1 MLYTETAVDY
11 RAATVRESV
20 YINSFMLSYSKGP
33 DTPLIAQT
41 IGEAFQNTAAKFP
54 GREALVSRHQD
65 MRLTWSQLDEGVEET
80 ARGLAG
86 LGLGPADRVGVWS
99 TNCVEWILVHL
110 ACARIGAV
118 LVNVNPAYRA
128 YELQFV
134 LRKSGMKALF
144 LWEKDCRSDYAS
156 ILTEARS
163 GESLPLEHVIYFG
176 SDSWNKMLANG
187 AEVAQ
192 GNASADDVT
201 NIQYTS
207 GTTGFPK
214 GVLLTHRNVLN
225 NAIVISQGM
234 QISERDRICV
244 PVPLYHCFG
253 GVAGTLLT
261 LVTGA
266 TMILPSAAFDPLAT
280 MHAIQDEKATTI
292 YGVPTMFI
300 AELGHAEFGSFDFS
314 SLRTGVMA
322 GAPCPI
328 EVMKRVVNEMHC
340 PEMTIMYG
348 QTETSP
354 VITMSMTE
362 DSLERRVS
370 TVGKACPNTE
380 VKIVSPSGETVELGE
395 QGELCARGYL
405 VMKGYDQEPE
415 ATARAIDDEGWL
427 HTGDLATMREDGYF
441 RVTGRAKDMIIRGG
455 ENVYPRE
462 IEEFLHTHPK
472 VADVQVVGLPDVKLG
487 EIVAAWIRLKA
498 PAEECEIREFCKGK
512 IAHYKIPQHFR
523 FVEEFPMTVTGK
535 IQKFRIREIEIKELG
550 LNDAAKIET
559 A

>member
-1 MLYTETAVDY
+1 
-11 RAATVRESV
+11 
-20 YINSFMLSYSKGP
+20 MLSYSKGP
-33 DTPLIAQT
+33 DTALAEET
-41 IGEAFQNTAAKFP
+41 ISEAFRNTAARFP
-54 GREALVSRHQD
+54 EREALVARHQD
-65 MRLTWSQLDEGVEET
+65 VRLTWAQLDELAEET

-86 LGLGPADRVGVWS
+86 LGLGASDRIGLWA
-99 TNCVEWILVHL
+99 TNCVEWILVHM

-144 LWEKDCRSDYAS
+144 LWEKDSRSDYGS
-156 ILTEARS
+156 ILEEARV
-163 GESLPLEHVIYFG
+163 GQHLPLEHVVYFG
-176 SDSWNKMLANG
+176 SDSWKRMLANG
-187 AEVAQ
+187 VDV
-192 GNASADDVT
+192 ASASVSANDVT

-214 GVLLTHRNVLN
+214 GVLLTHRNLLN

-234 QISERDRICV
+234 HISEHDRICV

-253 GVAGTLLT
+253 SVAGTLLT

-266 TMILPSAAFDPLAT
+266 TMILPAAAFDPLAT
-280 MHAIQDEKATTI
+280 MRAIQEEKATTI

-354 VITMSMTE
+354 VITMSSTE

-380 VKIVSPSGETVELGE
+380 VKIVSPAGETVPVGE
-395 QGELCARGYL
+395 QGELCSRGYL
-405 VMKGYDQEPE
+405 VMKGYDDEPE
-415 ATARAIDDEGWL
+415 ATKRAIDEDGWL
-427 HTGDLATMREDGYF
+427 HTGDLATMRDDGYF

-472 VADVQVVGLPDVKLG
+472 VADVQVVGLPDVMLG
-487 EIVAAWIRLKA
+487 EVVAAWIRLKA
-498 PAEECEIREFCKGK
+498 PADADEIREFCKGK

-523 FVEEFPMTVTGK
+523 FVDEFPMTVTGK

-550 LNDAAKIET
+550 LDDAAKIQT

>member
-1 MLYTETAVDY
+1 MV
-11 RAATVRESV
+11 
-20 YINSFMLSYSKGP
+20 SYSKGP
-33 DTPLIAQT
+33 DTGLADET
-41 IGEAFQNTAAKFP
+41 IGQVFRNTVARFAE
-54 GREALVSRHQD
+54 REALVARHQGV
-65 MRLTWSQLDEGVEET
+65 RLTWAQLDERVEET
-80 ARGLAG
+80 ARGLVG
-86 LGLGPADRVGVWS
+86 LGLGTADRIGLWS
-99 TNCVEWILVHL
+99 TNCVEWILVHM

-144 LWEKDCRSDYAS
+144 LWEKDSRSDYGS
-156 ILTEARS
+156 ILAEACS
-163 GESLPLEHVIYFG
+163 GEKLPLQQAVYFG
-176 SDSWNKMLANG
+176 SESWDGMLANG
-187 AEVAQ
+187 RDVAP
-192 GNASADDVT
+192 GSVEADDVT

-214 GVLLTHRNVLN
+214 GVLLTHRNLAN

-234 QISERDRICV
+234 HISERDRICV

-253 GVAGTLLT
+253 SVAGTLLT

-266 TMILPSAAFDPLAT
+266 TMILPSATFDPLAT
-280 MHAIQDEKATTI
+280 MQAIQDEKATTI

-300 AELGHAEFGSFDFS
+300 AEMGHAEFGNFDFS

-328 EVMKRVVNEMHC
+328 EVMKRVVSEMHC

-380 VKIVSPSGETVELGE
+380 VKIVSASGETVPLGE
-395 QGELCARGYL
+395 QGELCTRGYL

-415 ATARAIDDEGWL
+415 ATKRAIDEDGWL

-472 VADVQVVGLPDVKLG
+472 VADVQVVGLPDAKLG
-487 EIVAAWIRLKA
+487 EVVAAWIRLKA
-498 PAEECEIREFCKGK
+498 PADESEIREFCKGK

-550 LNDAAKIET
+550 LDDAAKIQT

>member
-1 MLYTETAVDY
+1 
-11 RAATVRESV
+11 
-20 YINSFMLSYSKGP
+20 MLSYSKGP
-33 DTPLIAQT
+33 DAPLAAET
-41 IGEAFQNTAAKFP
+41 ICEAFHKTAAKFP
-54 GREALVSRHQD
+54 KREALVSRHQNVQ
-65 MRLTWSQLDEGVEET
+65 LTWAQLDERVGET

-86 LGLGPADRVGVWS
+86 LGLATGDRVGVWS
-99 TNCVEWILVHL
+99 TNCIEWILVHL
-110 ACARIGAV
+110 ACTRIGAV

-163 GESLPLEHVIYFG
+163 GEKLPLQQAVCFG
-176 SDSWNKMLANG
+176 SDSWNSMLANG
-187 AEVAQ
+187 VDVSQ
-192 GNASADDVT
+192 GCLAADDVT

-214 GVLLTHRNVLN
+214 GVLLTHRNLLN

-234 QISERDRICV
+234 HISEQDRICV

-253 GVAGTLLT
+253 SVAGTLLM

-266 TMILPSAAFDPLAT
+266 TMILPCATFDSLAT

-300 AELGHAEFGSFDFS
+300 AELGHAEFASFDFS

-380 VKIVSPSGETVELGE
+380 VKIVSPGGETVPIGE

-415 ATARAIDDEGWL
+415 ATKRAIDDDGWL

-498 PAEECEIREFCKGK
+498 PADVDEIRDFCKGK

-523 FVEEFPMTVTGK
+523 FVDEFPMTVTGK

-550 LNDAAKIET
+550 LDDAAKIQT